1 MLLGKRPRGQM
12 KRTASVS
19 GITVDLSHVEGQQ
32 PSEDQNPTTG
42 DIPTVICSTQTLDSD
57 VMNYTLSFVSPR
69 GRKNLSPAASFNKD
83 SDHRSS
89 DHFLRSCTFC
99 RRRLSPGRD
108 IYMYMYDFLSSS
120 LILLYCLFELSYL
133 TSFSFL
139 CFLQNYDKNNNN
151 LLHLLMLISY
161 LFYLERYT

>member
-1 MLLGKRPRGQM
+1 MMLLGKRPRGQM

-42 DIPTVICSTQTLDSD
+42 DIPKVICSTQTLDSD

-108 IYMYMYDFLSSS
+108 IYMYMGDTAFCSAE
-120 LILLYCLFELSYL
+120 CREQKMEQDWRKEKG
-133 TSFSFL
+133 TTTV
-139 CFLQNYDKNNNN
+139 
-151 LLHLLMLISY
+151 H
-161 LFYLERYT
+161 RPA